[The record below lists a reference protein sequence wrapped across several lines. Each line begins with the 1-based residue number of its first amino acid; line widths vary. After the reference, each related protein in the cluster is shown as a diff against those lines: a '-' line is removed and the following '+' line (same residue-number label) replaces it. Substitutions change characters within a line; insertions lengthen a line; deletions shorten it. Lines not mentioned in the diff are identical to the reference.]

1 MPRLQCLFFLTFAV
15 LFMESK
21 LKIYNSLTRQKEVFE
36 PLNPPHVGLYAC
48 GPTVY
53 NEVHLGNLRTFTTF
67 DTVYRYLTHLGY
79 KVRYVRNIT
88 DAGHLTDDNDSGEDK
103 IEKRARLEQLEPME
117 IVQKYTNSFHEV
129 CGLFNL
135 TPPSIEPT
143 ATGHIVEQIQ
153 MVKRILANG
162 YAYESNGSVYFDV
175 AKYMEKYPYGELS
188 GRKVEDLLDVSR
200 DLQGTSDKKN
210 VYDFALWIKTPEN
223 ALQKWDSP
231 WGEGCPGWHLECSA
245 MGTKYLGN
253 QFDIHGGGF
262 DLKFP
267 HHECE
272 IAQSV
277 GADGVSPVRYW
288 MHSNMLT
295 VNGTKM
301 SKSLGNSILPKELIA
316 GNHQMWAKG
325 FSPMVVRF
333 YMLQCHYRSTL
344 DLSEQALVAAEKG
357 FSRLANSYKTLQ
369 ELVYKKGATV
379 TTEID
384 EVNNLC
390 ATAYDCMNDDF
401 NTAEAIAVLFELS
414 SKINSYKAGI
424 LSILSLDE
432 KTYEQLKTTFSVFF
446 KDILGLDKEEQ
457 GDNALTEG
465 LMNLILELRKES
477 RDKKDFA
484 TSDKIRNVLSALNIK
499 VKDGKEGTEWSV
511 E

>member
-1 MPRLQCLFFLTFAV
+1 M
-15 LFMESK
+15 
-21 LKIYNSLTRQKEVFE
+21 
-36 PLNPPHVGLYAC
+36 
-48 GPTVY
+48 
-53 NEVHLGNLRTFTTF
+53 HLGNLRTFTTF
-67 DTVYRYLTHLGY
+67 DTVYRYLTYLGY

-88 DAGHLTDDNDSGEDK
+88 DAGHLTDDADSGEDK
-103 IEKRARLEQLEPME
+103 IEKRARLERLEPME

-129 CGLFNL
+129 CDLFNI

-162 YAYESNGSVYFDV
+162 YAYEANGSVYFDV
-175 AKYMEKYPYGELS
+175 AKYMEKYPYGQLS

-200 DLQGTSDKKN
+200 ELQGTSDKKN

-245 MGTKYLGN
+245 MGTKYLGK

-277 GADGVSPVRYW
+277 GADGTEPVRYW

-301 SKSLGNSILPKELIA
+301 SKSLGNSFLPKELFS
-316 GNHQMWAKG
+316 GNHALLEKAY
-325 FSPMVVRF
+325 SPMAVRF
-333 YMLQCHYRSTL
+333 FMLQCHYRSTL
-344 DLSEQALVAAEKG
+344 DFSNTALQAAEKG
-357 FSRLANSYKTLQ
+357 FTRLANSYKTLQ
-369 ELVYKKGATV
+369 GLVYQKGATV
-379 TTEID
+379 AAEID
-384 EVNNLC
+384 EVNKLC
-390 ATAYDCMNDDF
+390 EQVFDCMNDDF
-401 NTAEAIAVLFELS
+401 NTAEAIGVLFDMS
-414 SKINSYKAGI
+414 KKINSYKEGVLAI
-424 LSILSLDE
+424 STLDE
-432 KTYEQLKTTFSVFF
+432 ETFNRLKTVFNALF
-446 KDILGLDKEEQ
+446 KDILGLDKAEQ
-457 GDNALTEG
+457 TDNSLTEG

-477 RDKKDFA
+477 RDKKDWG
-484 TSDKIRNVLSALNIK
+484 TSDKIREALTSLSIK
-499 VKDGKEGTEWSV
+499 VKDTKEGTNWSV